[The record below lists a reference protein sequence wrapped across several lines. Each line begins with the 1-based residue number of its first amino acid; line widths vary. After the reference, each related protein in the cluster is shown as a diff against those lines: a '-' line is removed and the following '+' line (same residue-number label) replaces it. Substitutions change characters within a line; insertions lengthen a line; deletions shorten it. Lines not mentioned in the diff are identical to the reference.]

1 MTEDHLVTAEGDT
14 HGALA
19 DDAGAQQPAPS
30 QPVSSQADRSRPAR
44 TSMRVDSE
52 LVRRGLARS
61 RTQAA
66 AHLKDGRVS
75 VDGAVVTRASTPV
88 TAGSVL
94 SVRPDDDDPGFVSRA
109 AFKLDGVLTALG
121 DAAPA
126 VSGAVCLDVGAS
138 TGGFTD
144 VLLRRGARSV
154 IALDVGHDQ
163 LVPELRE
170 DPRVVVMEKFNAR
183 QLTAGDLPAEPAVV
197 VADVSFISLT
207 MILPAIIRS
216 VPGDADLVLMV
227 KPQFEVGRERLGH
240 GGVVRS
246 DALRAEAVRAVTTAA
261 AAAGVGVRA
270 VIPSPLPGPHG
281 NREYFVWFTR
291 AALPIAAGDD
301 TIEQAVAHPLGVA
314 TVAYWVRSDAT
325 PTTGGPS

>member
-1 MTEDHLVTAEGDT
+1 MIDNLAGTPPVTT
-14 HGALA
+14 HSP
-19 DDAGAQQPAPS
+19 QQ
-30 QPVSSQADRSRPAR
+30 R
-44 TSMRVDSE
+44 TSPRLDAE

-75 VDGAVVTRASTPV
+75 VDGAVVTRSSTPV
-88 TAGSVL
+88 TADSVI
-94 SVRPDDDDPGFVSRA
+94 SVRPDDDDPGFASRA

-121 DAAPA
+121 DAGPRID
-126 VSGAVCLDVGAS
+126 GAVCLDVGAS

-144 VLLRRGARSV
+144 VLLRRRARTV

-163 LVPELRE
+163 LVPELRD
-170 DPRVVVMEKFNAR
+170 DPRVMVMEKFNAR
-183 QLTAGDLPAEPAVV
+183 QLTTADLPVAPTVV

-207 MILPAIIRS
+207 LILPAIVRS
-216 VPGDADLVLMV
+216 VPADADLVLMV

-246 DALRAEAVRAVTTAA
+246 DALRCEAVRAVTTAA

-281 NREYFVWFTR
+281 NREYFAWFTR
-291 AALPIAAGDD
+291 AAAPIPAEDD
-301 TIEQAVAHPLGVA
+301 TIEQAVAHPLGAA
-314 TVAYWVRSDAT
+314 TVAYWVRADAA
-325 PTTGGPS
+325 PSTGGRS

>member
-1 MTEDHLVTAEGDT
+1 MTEDQSGRLPETMHTPQEKVTAR
-14 HGALA
+14 L
-19 DDAGAQQPAPS
+19 DA
-30 QPVSSQADRSRPAR
+30 
-44 TSMRVDSE
+44 E

-61 RTQAA
+61 RTQAV

-75 VDGAVVTRASTPV
+75 VDGVVVTRSSTQV
-88 TAGSVL
+88 TADSVL
-94 SVRPDDDDPGFVSRA
+94 SVRPDHDDPGFVSRA

-121 DAAPA
+121 DSAPRID
-126 VSGAVCLDVGAS
+126 GAVCLDVGAS

-144 VLLRRGARSV
+144 VLLRRGARTV
-154 IALDVGHDQ
+154 VALDVGHDQ
-163 LVPELRE
+163 LVPELRA

-183 QLTAGDLPAEPAVV
+183 QLTAGDLPVAPSIV

-207 MILPAIIRS
+207 MILPAIVRS
-216 VPGDADLVLMV
+216 VPEDADLVLMV

-246 DALRAEAVRAVTTAA
+246 DALRCEAVRTVTTAA
-261 AAAGVGVRA
+261 AAEGVGVRA

-291 AALPIAAGDD
+291 AARPIDAGDD
-301 TIEQAVAHPLGVA
+301 MIEQAVTHPLGAA
-314 TVAYWVRSDAT
+314 TVAYWARTDAT
-325 PTTGGPS
+325 SPTGGRS

>member
-1 MTEDHLVTAEGDT
+1 MSENQ
-14 HGALA
+14 
-19 DDAGAQQPAPS
+19 AGTLSEA
-30 QPVSSQADRSRPAR
+30 SQAPRTRLTAR
-44 TSMRVDSE
+44 LDAE

-75 VDGAVVTRASTPV
+75 VDGITVTRASTPV
-88 TAGSVL
+88 TADSVL
-94 SVRPDDDDPGFVSRA
+94 TVRPDVDDPGFVSRA

-121 DAAPA
+121 DAAPP

-144 VLLRRGARSV
+144 VLLRRGARTV

-170 DPRVVVMEKFNAR
+170 DPRVQVMEKFNAR
-183 QLTAGDLPAEPAVV
+183 QLTTADLPAVPSVV

-207 MILPAIIRS
+207 LILPAIVRS
-216 VPGDADLVLMV
+216 VPADADLVLMV

-246 DALRAEAVRAVTTAA
+246 DTLRSEAVRSVTTAA
-261 AAAGVGVRA
+261 AGAGVGVRA

-291 AALPIAAGDD
+291 AAPPIPAGDD
-301 TIEQAVAHPLGVA
+301 TIERAVAHPLGAA
-314 TVAYWVRSDAT
+314 TVAYWVTPDAT
-325 PTTGGPS
+325 PTTGGRS

>member
-1 MTEDHLVTAEGDT
+1 MIDNS
-14 HGALA
+14 
-19 DDAGAQQPAPS
+19 AGSAPGTMHAPR
-30 QPVSSQADRSRPAR
+30 QR
-44 TSMRVDSE
+44 TSARVDAE

-75 VDGAVVTRASTPV
+75 VDGVVVTRSSTPV
-88 TAGSVL
+88 TADSAITL
-94 SVRPDDDDPGFVSRA
+94 RPDDDDPGFASRA
-109 AFKLDGVLTALG
+109 AFKLDGILTALG
-121 DAAPA
+121 DAGPPID
-126 VSGAVCLDVGAS
+126 GAVCLDVGAS

-144 VLLRRGARSV
+144 VLLRRGAATV

-163 LVPELRE
+163 LVPELRA

-183 QLTAGDLPAEPAVV
+183 QLTTGDLPAVPTVV

-207 MILPAIIRS
+207 LILPAIVRS
-216 VPGDADLVLMV
+216 VPAHADLVLMV

-246 DALRAEAVRAVTTAA
+246 DALRSEAVRTVTTAA

-291 AALPIAAGDD
+291 AASPIGPGDD
-301 TIEQAVAHPLGVA
+301 TIEQAVAHPLGVT
-314 TVAYWVRSDAT
+314 TVAYWARTDVP
-325 PTTGGPS
+325 PTTGGRS

>member
-1 MTEDHLVTAEGDT
+1 MSTQAPQPRSSGRI
-14 HGALA
+14 
-19 DDAGAQQPAPS
+19 DA
-30 QPVSSQADRSRPAR
+30 
-44 TSMRVDSE
+44 E

-75 VDGAVVTRASTPV
+75 VDGVVVTRSSTPV
-88 TAGSVL
+88 TADSELTVQ
-94 SVRPDDDDPGFVSRA
+94 PDADDPGFVSRA
-109 AFKLDGVLTALG
+109 AFKLDGVLAALG
-121 DAAPA
+121 DGAPKID
-126 VSGAVCLDVGAS
+126 GAVCLDVGAS

-144 VLLRRGARSV
+144 VLLRRGAATV

-163 LVPELRE
+163 LVPALRE

-183 QLTAGDLPAEPAVV
+183 QLTAADLPAPPAVV

-207 MILPAIIRS
+207 LILPAITRS
-216 VPGDADLVLMV
+216 VPAGADLLLMV

-246 DALRAEAVRAVTTAA
+246 DALRSEAIRSVTTAA
-261 AAAGVGVRA
+261 ATAGVGVRA

-291 AALPIAAGDD
+291 AEQPIGADDD
-301 TIEQAVAHPLGVA
+301 TIERAVARPLGAA
-314 TVAYWVRSDAT
+314 TVAQWTRGTRPKVHAT
-325 PTTGGPS
+325 PTTGGRS

>member
-1 MTEDHLVTAEGDT
+1 MTEDRGGTPPASAAQPRASGRI
-14 HGALA
+14 
-19 DDAGAQQPAPS
+19 DA
-30 QPVSSQADRSRPAR
+30 
-44 TSMRVDSE
+44 E

-75 VDGAVVTRASTPV
+75 MDGVVVTRSSTPV
-88 TAGSVL
+88 TAGSELTVQ
-94 SVRPDDDDPGFVSRA
+94 PDVDDPGFVSRA

-121 DAAPA
+121 DCAPA
-126 VSGAVCLDVGAS
+126 VAGAVCLDVGAS

-144 VLLRRGARSV
+144 VLLRRGARTV

-163 LVPELRE
+163 LVPALRE

-183 QLTAGDLPAEPAVV
+183 QLTAADLPAAPQVV

-207 MILPAIIRS
+207 LILPAIIRS
-216 VPGDADLVLMV
+216 VPAAADLLLMV

-246 DALRAEAVRAVTTAA
+246 DALRSEAIRTVTAA
-261 AAAGVGVRA
+261 AATAGVGVRA

-291 AALPIAAGDD
+291 TERAIGAGDD
-301 TIEQAVAHPLGVA
+301 TIERAVARPLGAA
-314 TVAYWVRSDAT
+314 TVAHWAHQTARPKAHAT
-325 PTTGGPS
+325 PTTGGHS